1 MEIVCLQ
8 RAGSLTF
15 NFQLIKFMD
24 RETKTLYDLCP
35 ILLNVHLIFTIPYW
49 ASISNRITDMITISR
64 FKDLG
69 MIKDSISNGSN
80 V

>member
-1 MEIVCLQ
+1 MFTK
-8 RAGSLTF
+8 GGKSH
-15 NFQLIKFMD
+15 FQLSTYQVYGQENKNLS
-24 RETKTLYDLCP
+24 LYDLCP